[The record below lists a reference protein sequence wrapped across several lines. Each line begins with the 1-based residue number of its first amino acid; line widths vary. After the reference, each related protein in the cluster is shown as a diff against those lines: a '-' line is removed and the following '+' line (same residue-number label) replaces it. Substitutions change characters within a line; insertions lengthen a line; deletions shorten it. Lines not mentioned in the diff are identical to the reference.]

1 MASIPIDSNKY
12 NLSFLKNE
20 FIYVE
25 DFKGEY
31 LVLKDSE
38 DDKLIY
44 VPKNINIL
52 GFPNLIVIKR
62 GDGFIGHNSE
72 YNISQNKKYYFID
85 KLVGEGKIYKFGNF
99 SVLLIEK

>member
-1 MASIPIDSNKY
+1 MSSIPVDSNKY
-12 NLSFLKNE
+12 NLSFLQNE

-44 VPKNINIL
+44 VPKSINIL
-52 GFPNLIVIKR
+52 GFPNLIVIKQ

-72 YNISQNKKYYFID
+72 YNISRIKKLYFID
-85 KLVGEGKIYKFGNF
+85 KLVEKVKFINVIILV
-99 SVLLIEK
+99 SY

>member
-1 MASIPIDSNKY
+1 MSSIPIDSNKY
-12 NLSFLKNE
+12 NLSFLQNE

-31 LVLKDSE
+31 LVLKDSD

-44 VPKNINIL
+44 VPKSINIL
-52 GFPNLIVIKR
+52 GFPNLIVIKQ
-62 GDGFIGHNSE
+62 GDGFIGHNSQ
-72 YNISQNKKYYFID
+72 YNIIRTKKYYFIE
-85 KLVGEGKIYKFGNF
+85 KLVGEGKIYKCDNF